1 MFPKV
6 NIRRFFIGMVI
17 GAIGLFLFTQT
28 PIGARFLGRTPQN
41 LETEKVVKKDL
52 RVTVSA
58 SGSITTENRATLRF
72 QTPGKLAWINAQD
85 GDAVTRGQ
93 ALASLDTTKLN
104 ADYQRALSD
113 LRAAQATLERVYDEV
128 KGHETDETF
137 TQKEKRTLAEVAN
150 DKAYEAVVKAQKDL
164 NDATLVAPFDG
175 IVTTVTEGMVAG
187 NNVSPGDTI
196 ILVGTQTIVFTALVD
211 EVDFGKVKAD
221 QKVIVVLD
229 AFPNEEFSGEV
240 LQIKKVAEQTSTGGT
255 AIPVKISLPKDPRFI
270 SSDSEKQAP
279 LIIGLSGEAEFIV
292 NEKKDALVVSRRA
305 TKRVGNE
312 VFVYILRGQDR
323 VSQVVK
329 LGLESDREVEVIE
342 GLHAGD
348 TVIVNGAGDESR

>member
-1 MFPKV
+1 MFPKI

-28 PIGARFLGRTPQN
+28 PLGARFLGRTPQN

-58 SGSITTENRATLRF
+58 SGSVTTENRAILRF
-72 QTPGKLAWINAQD
+72 QTPGKLAWIDARE

-93 ALASLDTTKLN
+93 ALASLDATKLN

-113 LRAAQATLERVYDEV
+113 LRAAEATLERVYDEV

-137 TQKEKRTLAEVAN
+137 TQKEKRTLAEVAK

-164 NDATLVAPFDG
+164 NDATLLAPFDG
-175 IVTTVTEGMVAG
+175 IIATVTEGMVVG
-187 NNVSPGDTI
+187 NNVSSGDTI
-196 ILVGTQTIVFTALVD
+196 TLVGTQTIVFTALVD
-211 EVDFGKVKAD
+211 EADFGKVKTD

-229 AFPNEEFSGEV
+229 AFPNEEFNGKV
-240 LQIKKVAEQTSTGGT
+240 IQIKKVAEQTSTGGT
-255 AIPVKISLPKDPRFI
+255 AIPVKISLPQDQRF
-270 SSDSEKQAP
+270 
-279 LIIGLSGEAEFIV
+279 IIGLSGEAEFII
-292 NEKKDALVVSRRA
+292 NEKKDALVVPRRVI
-305 TKRVGNE
+305 KRSDND
-312 VFVYILRGQDR
+312 VFVYVLRGQER
-323 VSQVVK
+323 IRQTVS
-329 LGLESDREVEVIE
+329 LGLESDREVEVTE

-348 TVIVNGAGDESR
+348 TVIVDGVGDERSE